1 MISFISCIVVSNVFT
16 IVISEFSI
24 SGDYWRPLLNARKK
38 IFQSNLKLSINSVAA
53 SGSNK
58 GTKSDANEEGNNA
71 APSSRRGD
79 LSGLQKSSSGDVDRG
94 TFQDFFHD
102 YAAPEGRKEGLYQY
116 A

>member
-16 IVISEFSI
+16 IVISEYSI
-24 SGDYWRPLLNARKK
+24 SGDSWRPLLNARKK

-58 GTKSDANEEGNNA
+58 VTKTDANQEGNNA

-79 LSGLQKSSSGDVDRG
+79 LSGLQKSSRGDVDRG

-102 YAAPEGRKEGLYQY
+102 YADPEAAVLTV